1 MLLFNQ
7 PDIPGLGFLYDFSGV
22 WDQQFLHLYL
32 NRVTCSLEIVTHI
45 LMHEAVP
52 DIVADALSVPF
63 SGQPLNSETMQLVE
77 TAIPLCMEYLL
88 LEQTRV
94 HGTRNNE

>member
-1 MLLFNQ
+1 MR
-7 PDIPGLGFLYDFSGV
+7 G
-22 WDQQFLHLYL
+22 
-32 NRVTCSLEIVTHI
+32 
-45 LMHEAVP
+45 AVP

-94 HGTRNNE
+94 HGTRNNEWYPVVDDVD

>member
-1 MLLFNQ
+1 MSLFNQ
-7 PDIPGLGFLYDFSGV
+7 PDIPGLGFFYDFSGV
-22 WDQQFLHLYL
+22 LEQFLHLYP

-45 LMHEAVP
+45 LRRGADP

-63 SGQPLNSETMQLVE
+63 SGQPLSSETMQLVE

-88 LEQTRV
+88 LEKTRV